1 MNGLD
6 TTDRIVEIMPW
17 WQAGLIALIVIFAVL
32 TAAGVTMTVLSL
44 TVFKKRD
51 ARE

>member
-1 MNGLD
+1 
-6 TTDRIVEIMPW
+6 MPW